1 MCSMRYKRVRNT
13 SATVINWT
21 PRRAL
26 PQDSKVKVFCISV
39 DSDGY
44 EIGLGSGAAKPHGH
58 GRQSS
63 FEEFREV
70 FLQ

>member
-1 MCSMRYKRVRNT
+1 MRSVRYKPDRNT

-26 PQDSKVKVFCISV
+26 PQDAKVKVFCISV
-39 DSDGY
+39 DSDSY
-44 EIGLGSGAAKPHGH
+44 EIGLGGGAGKAGAVYAALGH
-58 GRQSS
+58 G
-63 FEEFREV
+63 